1 MGCVRYVMNEI
12 TDKQIVSEA
21 HASGAH
27 GVRADRTL
35 TLGGSVFMIM
45 GVPTHDDC
53 SVNRA
58 MHVSKWPHANARRL
72 YFHRYW
78 CRKTCCLM

>member
-1 MGCVRYVMNEI
+1 MVP
-12 TDKQIVSEA
+12 DKQIVSEA

-45 GVPTHDDC
+45 GVLTHDD
-53 SVNRA
+53 
-58 MHVSKWPHANARRL
+58 
-72 YFHRYW
+72 
-78 CRKTCCLM
+78 